1 MKTEGVLQQNVS
13 AATRL
18 KQSVE
23 STPDQSALKE
33 LWGDKG
39 FQALLNDKVDEGKQL
54 QFSAHAI
61 KRMADRN
68 IELSPLD
75 MQKIQEALAKMASK
89 GAKESLILSEKGA
102 FIVNVKDN
110 KVITA
115 IDPESARDSTFTN
128 IDSTVII

>member
-1 MKTEGVLQQNVS
+1 VKTEGVLQQNVS